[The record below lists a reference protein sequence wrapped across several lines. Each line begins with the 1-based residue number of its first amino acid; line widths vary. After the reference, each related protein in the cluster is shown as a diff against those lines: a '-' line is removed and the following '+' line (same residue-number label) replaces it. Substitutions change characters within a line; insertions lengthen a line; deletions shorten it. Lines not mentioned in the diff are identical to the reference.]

1 MTTGSPGKSLA
12 TVLLKRDTSNAF
24 SYLLLPQCSQ
34 ATLIPGGG
42 VFTASLRSAAI
53 SSLGL
58 SLSEPVL
65 GRNYKRTGKA
75 FLAAL
80 SLRIAGFYEIILF
93 HQ

>member
-1 MTTGSPGKSLA
+1 M
-12 TVLLKRDTSNAF
+12 
-24 SYLLLPQCSQ
+24 
-34 ATLIPGGG
+34 
-42 VFTASLRSAAI
+42 FTASLRSAAI
-53 SSLGL
+53 GSLGL